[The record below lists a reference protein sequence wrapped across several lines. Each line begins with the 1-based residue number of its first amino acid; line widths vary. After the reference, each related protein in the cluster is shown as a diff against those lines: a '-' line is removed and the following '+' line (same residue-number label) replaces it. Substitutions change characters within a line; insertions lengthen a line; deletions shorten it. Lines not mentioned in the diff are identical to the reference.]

1 MGIPADA
8 KPGLMTML
16 GAGELMLAVGA
27 LHRDALKQLR
37 TLARALFLGTSAS
50 FESNAEAIIGR
61 AVDYCKL
68 RLHTKLDGKSCQ
80 HAGLAT
86 ASDTA
91 RAVAA
96 VCAATIILTGRVI
109 LPMLLV
115 NGGIRGCGLRF
126 RKCP

>member
-8 KPGLMTML
+8 KPGLLTMF
-16 GAGELMLAVGA
+16 GAGELMLAVSA
-27 LHRDALKQLR
+27 PHRDALKQLR
-37 TLARALFLGTSAS
+37 TLARALFLDTSTS
-50 FESNAEAIIGR
+50 FESNAEAIIGK

-68 RLHTKLDGKSCQ
+68 RLHTKLDGKSCR

-96 VCAATIILTGRVI
+96 VCAATIILTGRVT
-109 LPMLLV
+109 LRMLFV
-115 NGGIRGCGLRF
+115 NGGICGCGLRF
-126 RKCP
+126 RKCT